1 MLLLVMLGSYVRK
14 KGREISKRPRELF
27 VVCFEAWYV
36 QVLNPYSLGVYA
48 AHQIL
53 WWGVVIVREEGVR
66 YGVTQMWWQ

>member
-53 WWGVVIVREEGVR
+53 
-66 YGVTQMWWQ
+66 